1 MWGKTMPRRALS
13 VFSLCALVGSAS
25 LVCANELVRG
35 EAFIEAVAGEI
46 RNIDTGGLRKLAE
59 DHADLMVVDVR
70 MGDEIAALGGMLDTG
85 YRTININ
92 RGWLEFRIRESVP
105 DPNTPIVVYCGIN
118 QRSPLAA
125 ATLMRMGYKHV
136 YNYADGFFAWRDAGL
151 PVRLVD
157 EAPGTMLYRRPMKVA
172 DGIWSAIGAT
182 APPTYENSGH
192 NNNLSFIITGAG
204 VVVVNAGDSYLLAQA
219 LHREIKQHTKQPVRY
234 VILENGQGH
243 AMLGSNY
250 WQSRG
255 AQVVA
260 HRDAAA
266 EIAEHGYQILDRM
279 QLRNRDKAMGTALT
293 APDIL
298 FDDEYIIEL
307 GGMRIEARYLG
318 PAHSR
323 GDIVVW
329 LPQRKIAI
337 AGDIAFHERLLP
349 VFEDTDTAAWVRTWD
364 AFAGL
369 GANVIVPGHGRPTDM
384 VRVEQYTVGYLRYM
398 REEIGKLIERD
409 ATLQEAYAVDQSAYA
424 HLDTFDELARLNAGR
439 IFRSMEFE

>member
-1 MWGKTMPRRALS
+1 
-13 VFSLCALVGSAS
+13 
-25 LVCANELVRG
+25 
-35 EAFIEAVAGEI
+35 
-46 RNIDTGGLRKLAE
+46 
-59 DHADLMVVDVR
+59 
-70 MGDEIAALGGMLDTG
+70 
-85 YRTININ
+85 
-92 RGWLEFRIRESVP
+92 
-105 DPNTPIVVYCGIN
+105 
-118 QRSPLAA
+118 
-125 ATLMRMGYKHV
+125 
-136 YNYADGFFAWRDAGL
+136 
-151 PVRLVD
+151 
-157 EAPGTMLYRRPMKVA
+157 
-172 DGIWSAIGAT
+172 
-182 APPTYENSGH
+182 
-192 NNNLSFIITGAG
+192 
-204 VVVVNAGDSYLLAQA
+204 
-219 LHREIKQHTKQPVRY
+219 
-234 VILENGQGH
+234 
-243 AMLGSNY
+243 
-250 WQSRG
+250 
-255 AQVVA
+255 
-260 HRDAAA
+260 
-266 EIAEHGYQILDRM
+266 
-279 QLRNRDKAMGTALT
+279 MGTALT

-349 VFEDTDTAAWVRTWD
+349 VFEDTDTAAWVSTWD